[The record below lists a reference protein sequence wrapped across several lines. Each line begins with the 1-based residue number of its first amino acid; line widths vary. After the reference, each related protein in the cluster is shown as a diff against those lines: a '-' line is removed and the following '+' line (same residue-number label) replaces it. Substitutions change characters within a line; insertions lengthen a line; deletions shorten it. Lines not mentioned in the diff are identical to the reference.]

1 MATRLKYLLFPVII
15 RSASALPSD
24 MFQISPKLS
33 IPLSEIEISAI
44 RSQGAG
50 GQNVNKVASAIHLR
64 FDISA
69 SSLPDRYKDRL
80 LQLRDRRITT
90 EGVVVI
96 KSQEHR
102 SQERNREEAFDRLRA
117 LIMSVAIVVLPRKLR
132 TTPSQGQHRRRL
144 ESKKRRSETKALRK
158 IVE

>member
-1 MATRLKYLLFPVII
+1 MLQVSKNI
-15 RSASALPSD
+15 SLP
-24 MFQISPKLS
+24 LG
-33 IPLSEIEISAI
+33 EIEISAI

-69 SSLPDRYKDRL
+69 SSLPEHYKTRL
-80 LQLRDRRITT
+80 LNLRDRRITT

-102 SQERNREEAFDRLRA
+102 SQERNREEALDRLRS
-117 LIMSVAIVVLPRKLR
+117 LILSVAVVVLPRKIR
-132 TTPSQGQHRRRL
+132 QPSVGQHRRRL
-144 ESKKRRSETKALRK
+144 ESKKRRSETKELRRS
-158 IVE
+158 VE

>member
-1 MATRLKYLLFPVII
+1 
-15 RSASALPSD
+15 
-24 MFQISPKLS
+24 MFQISNTLS
-33 IPLSEIEISAI
+33 IPLGEIEISAI

-64 FDISA
+64 FDIPA

-80 LQLRDRRITT
+80 LQLRDRRITA
-90 EGVVVI
+90 EGMVVI

-117 LIMSVAIVVLPRKLR
+117 LILSVAIVVLPRKLR
-132 TTPSQGQHRRRL
+132 TPSQGQHRRRL